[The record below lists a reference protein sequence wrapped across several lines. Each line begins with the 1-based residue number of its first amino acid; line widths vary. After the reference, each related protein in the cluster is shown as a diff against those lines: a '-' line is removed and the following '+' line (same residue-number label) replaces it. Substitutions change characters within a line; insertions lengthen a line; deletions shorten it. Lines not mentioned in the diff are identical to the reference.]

1 MISNTQL
8 FTIGKFDFRLHHLLI
23 IGILILSF
31 SVSFLV
37 RSQSLHYGFELNE
50 FDPFFNFRATQYLV
64 EHGLA
69 EYFAWHDDM
78 TWYPNGRDISAT
90 SQVILHI
97 TAAATYQIF
106 GGNSS
111 LYDFTIM
118 FPVIFGSLTV
128 IVIFALVRVMG
139 GTTAGL
145 FAALFY
151 SVSVPIIL
159 RGTIGWFKSEPLGL
173 FYGLLG
179 LYFFL
184 SGIKSENKKIAFAKI
199 IGGGIT
205 LGFGLASW
213 GGIQYFIIPIGIFIL
228 VLPFIRKDHQF
239 LIWSIPVFVA
249 SLLLTAIMFERPGI
263 GFVFGLGGLSLI
275 VPTGFLIACI
285 FIQKI
290 SKIKNQTRNGLILLF
305 AIIIVG
311 SSLIAV
317 NEKSNFLPM
326 PSFRYL
332 NAIDPFLTTTNAL
345 TDSVSEHATTTI
357 SQSFFFHSILMI
369 FAGLGIW
376 LILGKKTT
384 QSDSII
390 KNDMIAFALIV
401 GLTGIYVSSAFVR
414 LELFASISLIIL
426 ASIGLSILTR
436 EILSGKSIVSKKIK
450 TVQNKKINLPENLL
464 KVICFVGIGA
474 LLFVPLIYPENGN
487 WINIVDSPPT
497 ILNGGTNF
505 PIVTNDWKE
514 SLEWMKTNTPK
525 DSVVAAWWD
534 YGYWITTLSERTT
547 LADNATIDSTR
558 IENIAKAFLS
568 SPDEG
573 WKMLQGMNADYV
585 VVFVSGQRLD
595 AGNNQTVYMLGGGG
609 DESKKQW
616 FMRIAGMDPSKYLYS
631 DGISGTDNFWNNT
644 LLGKMIPFTTLLY
657 DDIQNNKQSKT
668 YQEGLVPIYVKDVKY
683 SSDDGPLKLVHASP
697 GFTQEK
703 IGPVIGVFVYQV
715 NHNYVPHQ

>member
-239 LIWSIPVFVA
+239 LLWSIPVFVA
-249 SLLLTAIMFERPGI
+249 SLLLTSIMFERPGI

-311 SSLIAV
+311 SSLIAA

-464 KVICFVGIGA
+464 KVLCFAGIGA
-474 LLFVPLIYPENGN
+474 LLFVPLIYPVNGN
-487 WINIVDSPPT
+487 WINIIDTPPT

-697 GFTQEK
+697 GFTQGT

-715 NHNYVPHQ
+715 NHNYVPH